1 MSNLTTNNQQENAG
15 AVKSQTSGSVP
26 TPHSPLPI
34 PRSLRLPKLVR
45 AILAAVVL
53 LAAVSIV
60 IYAARRAWPSG
71 SSEVTPLVVPVQPR
85 DFTLKIYADGEL
97 QSAESMTIAVPFVP
111 VDRLRVATVVADGRH
126 VNKGDTLVEFDP
138 TELDLQKLEQ
148 RSNLDMTNQKITKG
162 ELGSNVEKTDI
173 VKDKRIAELELQ
185 KINEFLPRDAL
196 IYSQRDIIEGQ
207 INKEFSEK
215 KLVYADARLNLKG
228 KVYTLDE
235 AILLLERQQAN
246 NKIDQIERATTSLK
260 LISPASGIVAYNN
273 PEYFFGGFSIQ
284 PGRIVWIGMTLFNL
298 VNPDKMEAKCFVL
311 EKDAGELKTDQP
323 VTVTL
328 DPFPG
333 QEFTGKVK
341 TIDNLARPID
351 QGSPVKY
358 FQVIV
363 SLDKTEPELMKPG
376 VKLKAQIR
384 AGEMKSVIVV
394 PRSAVVKKDSDIAV
408 YVRKSHGQFEPV
420 KVKLGQGD
428 LIQVVVTEG
437 LQAGQSL
444 ALNPPDVK
452 RESKDENKKTQ

>member
-1 MSNLTTNNQQENAG
+1 M
-15 AVKSQTSGSVP
+15 
-26 TPHSPLPI
+26 
-34 PRSLRLPKLVR
+34 
-45 AILAAVVL
+45 
-53 LAAVSIV
+53 
-60 IYAARRAWPSG
+60 
-71 SSEVTPLVVPVQPR
+71 
-85 DFTLKIYADGEL
+85 
-97 QSAESMTIAVPFVP
+97 
-111 VDRLRVATVVADGRH
+111 
-126 VNKGDTLVEFDP
+126 
-138 TELDLQKLEQ
+138 LEH
-148 RSNLDMTNQKITKG
+148 RSNLEMANQKITKG

-185 KINEFLPRDAL
+185 KITEFLPRDAL

-215 KLVYADARLNLKG
+215 KLVYADARLQLKG

-246 NKIDQIERATTSLK
+246 NKIGQVERAFTSLK
-260 LISPASGIVAYNN
+260 LISPASGIIVYTN
-273 PEYFFGGFSIQ
+273 PDYFFGGFSIQ
-284 PGRIVWIGMTLFNL
+284 PGRTVWIGSTLFNL

-311 EKDAGELKTDQP
+311 EKDAGELKKDQP

-341 TIDNLARPID
+341 TIDNLARAID

-363 SLDKTEPELMKPG
+363 ELHKTDPNLMKPG
-376 VKLKAQIR
+376 MKLKAQIR
-384 AGEMKSVIVV
+384 AGELKSVIVV
-394 PRSAVVKKDSDIAV
+394 PRSAVVKKDSDFVV
-408 YVRKSHGQFEPV
+408 YVQRSPGQFEPM

-437 LQAGQSL
+437 LQAGQPL

-452 RESKDENKKTQ
+452 RDSKDESKKEK

>member
-1 MSNLTTNNQQENAG
+1 
-15 AVKSQTSGSVP
+15 
-26 TPHSPLPI
+26 
-34 PRSLRLPKLVR
+34 
-45 AILAAVVL
+45 
-53 LAAVSIV
+53 
-60 IYAARRAWPSG
+60 
-71 SSEVTPLVVPVQPR
+71 
-85 DFTLKIYADGEL
+85 
-97 QSAESMTIAVPFVP
+97 
-111 VDRLRVATVVADGRH
+111 
-126 VNKGDTLVEFDP
+126 
-138 TELDLQKLEQ
+138 
-148 RSNLDMTNQKITKG
+148 MTNQKITKG

-173 VKDKRIAELELQ
+173 VKDKHIAELELQ

-394 PRSAVVKKDSDIAV
+394 PRSAVVKKDSDFAV
-408 YVRKSHGQFEPV
+408 YVRKPHGQFEPV